1 MPLTFNQRL
10 HPLPGADFCPGYI
23 FQIHKNISSQS
34 CLLFY
39 ILLSILLNPM
49 NYKLIDMEVHG
60 DRRGKLIS
68 LEGMKNVPFDIKRI
82 YYMFD
87 TLPNEARGFH
97 AHKELEQII
106 IAMDGACRFILDD
119 GEKREQVLLNRPD
132 VGLYI
137 GKNMWREMH
146 DFSYGCKLVVL
157 ASEYYDE
164 KEYIRNYDD
173 FLKSL
178 KD

>member
-1 MPLTFNQRL
+1 MLDMLYPFRYNQT
-10 HPLPGADFCPGYI
+10 
-23 FQIHKNISSQS
+23 
-34 CLLFY
+34 
-39 ILLSILLNPM
+39 M
-49 NYKLIDMEVHG
+49 NYRLLDMAVHG
-60 DRRGKLIS
+60 DKRGKLVAIEA
-68 LEGMKNVPFDIKRI
+68 LKDIPFEIKRV

-87 TLPNEARGFH
+87 TLPNESRGFH
-97 AHKELEQII
+97 AHKNLEQII

-119 GEKREQVLLNRPD
+119 GERREQVLLNRPD

-164 KEYIRNYDD
+164 KEYIRNYDE
-173 FLKSL
+173 FLKTV
-178 KD
+178 KNN

>member
-1 MPLTFNQRL
+1 
-10 HPLPGADFCPGYI
+10 
-23 FQIHKNISSQS
+23 
-34 CLLFY
+34 
-39 ILLSILLNPM
+39 M
-49 NYKLIDMEVHG
+49 NYRLIDFKVHG
-60 DRRGKLIS
+60 DSRGKLVS
-68 LEGMKNVPFDIKRI
+68 LQNLNEVPFEIKRV

-97 AHKELEQII
+97 AHKDLEQVI
-106 IAMDGACRFILDD
+106 IAMDGAYTFLLDD
-119 GEKREQVLLNRPD
+119 GTRKEKVLLNRPD

-173 FLKSL
+173 FLKNL
-178 KD
+178 KK

>member
-1 MPLTFNQRL
+1 MQGRL
-10 HPLPGADFCPGYI
+10 ELA
-23 FQIHKNISSQS
+23 KEQS
-34 CLLFY
+34 GR
-39 ILLSILLNPM
+39 ILNNVIM
-49 NYKLIDMEVHG
+49 NYRLIDLEIHG
-60 DRRGKLIS
+60 DRRGKLVS
-68 LEGMKNVPFDIKRI
+68 LESLKNVPFEIKRI

-97 AHKELEQII
+97 AHKDLEQII

-119 GEKREQVLLNRPD
+119 GKKREQVLLNRPD

-164 KEYIRNYDD
+164 KEYIRNYDE

-178 KD
+178 EQK

>member
-1 MPLTFNQRL
+1 
-10 HPLPGADFCPGYI
+10 
-23 FQIHKNISSQS
+23 
-34 CLLFY
+34 
-39 ILLSILLNPM
+39 M
-49 NYKLIDMEVHG
+49 NYKLINMKVHG
-60 DRRGKLIS
+60 DARGKLVS
-68 LEGMKNVPFDIKRI
+68 LESNKNIPFEIKRM

-87 TLPNEARGFH
+87 TLPNESRGFH

-106 IAMDGACRFILDD
+106 IAMDGACRFVLDN
-119 GEKREQVLLNRPD
+119 GQQREEVWLNRPD

-164 KEYIRNYDD
+164 NEYIRNYDD
-173 FLKSL
+173 FLQSVRG
-178 KD
+178 

>member
-1 MPLTFNQRL
+1 
-10 HPLPGADFCPGYI
+10 
-23 FQIHKNISSQS
+23 
-34 CLLFY
+34 
-39 ILLSILLNPM
+39 M
-49 NYKLIDMEVHG
+49 NYHLIDMQVHG

-68 LEGMKNVPFDIKRI
+68 LESLKNVPFEIKRI

-164 KEYIRNYDD
+164 KEYIRNYDE

-178 KD
+178 KDTESK

>member
-1 MPLTFNQRL
+1 MGMLYSKQFVAT
-10 HPLPGADFCPGYI
+10 
-23 FQIHKNISSQS
+23 KNFKKTI
-34 CLLFY
+34 
-39 ILLSILLNPM
+39 M
-49 NYKLIDMEVHG
+49 NYKLIDMDVHG

-68 LEGMKNVPFDIKRI
+68 LEGMHNVPFEIKRI

-164 KEYIRNYDD
+164 KEYIRNYDE
-173 FLKSL
+173 FLASL
-178 KD
+178 KDNK

>member
-1 MPLTFNQRL
+1 
-10 HPLPGADFCPGYI
+10 
-23 FQIHKNISSQS
+23 
-34 CLLFY
+34 
-39 ILLSILLNPM
+39 M
-49 NYKLIDMEVHG
+49 NYKLINLKING
-60 DRRGKLIS
+60 DKRGKLVA
-68 LEGMKNVPFDIKRI
+68 LESGIDLPFEIKRV

-87 TLPNEARGFH
+87 TLPNESRGFH
-97 AHKELEQII
+97 AHKNLQQLI

-119 GEKREQVLLNRPD
+119 GKTRESVLLNRPD

-137 GKNMWREMH
+137 GPGMWREMH

-164 KEYIRNYDD
+164 KEYIRSYDE

-178 KD
+178 KA